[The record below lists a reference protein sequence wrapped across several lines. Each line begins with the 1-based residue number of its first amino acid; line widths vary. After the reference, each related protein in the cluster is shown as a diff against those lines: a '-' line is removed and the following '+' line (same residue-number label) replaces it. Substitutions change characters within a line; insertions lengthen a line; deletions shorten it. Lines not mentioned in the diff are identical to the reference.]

1 MFANFSQI
9 SQKKQ
14 NHLHI
19 VEKANTIQKCSVV
32 SDSLQPHR
40 LWAKFT
46 RWWSRRI
53 CTHLLLWE
61 LQSCNS
67 WLNNYQQENVGSH
80 QKWYPTSKGK
90 GEAPKDDRSGQIMF
104 RIKSHNCQRL
114 WWGGGDKTKHR
125 VLQDPEARQRL
136 SQTHLWVFE
145 CLLWRHGSAVACH
158 RDRGFSCSRTG
169 SPCITHHRAA
179 EQMAH
184 KLQNNY
190 IKEIL
195 TLLRKF

>member
-1 MFANFSQI
+1 MYILFLRSIYGIMFATFSQI
-9 SQKKQ
+9 GQKKQ

-19 VEKANTIQKCSVV
+19 VETANTIHKCSVV

-114 WWGGGDKTKHR
+114 WWEGGSGWGAR
-125 VLQDPEARQRL
+125 VHP
-136 SQTHLWVFE
+136 
-145 CLLWRHGSAVACH
+145 WRMHVDVG
-158 RDRGFSCSRTG
+158 
-169 SPCITHHRAA
+169 
-179 EQMAH
+179 
-184 KLQNNY
+184 QNQYN
-190 IKEIL
+190 IVK
-195 TLLRKF
+195 